1 MRCALPIIWYG
12 IFNMTPDHRLLDG
25 ITVVTGASGGL
36 GRALSRALGARG
48 ATVAALARRG
58 DALKD
63 TCADH
68 PQLHPFVCDV
78 SDPAAVRTVFDQ
90 IAQLGPVR
98 GLVNNAAIY
107 PRRDVLDETGE
118 SFAETVAVNLG
129 GTFNATRAA
138 LDPMVAAGFGRI
150 LNVATFADIAPI
162 PLSAGY
168 SVSKGAARVLTRAL
182 IADLGD
188 RFPDIVIGDWMPGM
202 LSTGMGVPDGVPPE
216 VSAEWGATL
225 ALAHDR
231 SLTGTTFEMAT
242 ELLPG
247 RGIKGRVKDM
257 VLMRR
262 RAKPRSLI

>member
-1 MRCALPIIWYG
+1 
-12 IFNMTPDHRLLDG
+12 MTPDERLLNG
-25 ITVVTGASGGL
+25 VAVVTGASGGL
-36 GRALSRALGARG
+36 GRALARVLGARG
-48 ATVAALARRG
+48 VTVAALARREE
-58 DALKD
+58 ALAK
-63 TCADH
+63 TCAGHDR
-68 PQLHPFVCDV
+68 LHPFVCDV
-78 SDPAAVRTVFDQ
+78 AEASAVRDSFDQ
-90 IAQLGPVR
+90 IAGLGPVR
-98 GLVNNAAIY
+98 VLVNNAAVY
-107 PRRDVLDETGE
+107 PRRDTLDETGE
-118 SFAETVAVNLG
+118 SFARTMQINLG

-138 LDPMVAAGFGRI
+138 LDPMVEAGFGRI

-231 SLTGTTFEMAT
+231 SLTGTTFEQAT

-247 RGIKGRVKDM
+247 RGIKGRIKDLL
-257 VLMRR
+257 LMRR